1 MISFLGFSGGI
12 GTVPKAVGLLLSGWV
27 ISKWKF
33 SARTLSGWNVVL
45 GAITFC
51 VLLGFGNV
59 GCPSA
64 PIPIGGSD
72 LKCNTDCGCT
82 QRTTPIC
89 AKDGLTSFYSPCT
102 AGCRNS
108 TFNETT
114 KTTFYFGCS
123 CIADKWASQNMTLS
137 DEWTRKGPAKR
148 FDHPSLAD
156 IKVKK
161 NLI

>member
-1 MISFLGFSGGI
+1 MI
-12 GTVPKAVGLLLSGWV
+12 GL
-27 ISKWKF
+27 IE
-33 SARTLSGWNVVL
+33 
-45 GAITFC
+45 
-51 VLLGFGNV
+51 
-59 GCPSA
+59 
-64 PIPIGGSD
+64 
-72 LKCNTDCGCT
+72 CNTDCGCT

-161 NLI
+161 SVIWKFFKYFFYNFFYFF